1 MSISLR
7 LARRSV
13 AGFGIRSSSPRLLS
27 TLYTPRRPGLS
38 LPSSISAASP
48 NVFLTQRRNI
58 SDGGSGAASA
68 ASEAAASAASAAPQA
83 TASTADIVSNLG
95 TSPFFETVWQAAK
108 SIVLFPTNMVT
119 EALVNI
125 PTPSYVLSVFVLAY
139 VLRTTLTFPMQIWQR
154 KRVER
159 LHRFVH
165 PHLDGINE
173 RIALETMVEAKR
185 DGWPYE
191 KYIETVR
198 KKMADAVFI
207 MHKTHRT
214 HPWVTMLAP
223 AAVNIPLLIA
233 ASFGVRN
240 ALLASP
246 EIATSSSLWLQ
257 SLGDPD
263 STAILPIATAILAYG
278 NIELIQRS
286 QRIRKK
292 LHKLADVAP
301 KEKLDQVE
309 KLEPMPDAPD
319 HLKPRPGPTPEAASD
334 HMLELGPAKENLG
347 QSGQLRPG
355 IARARASSRLEKPR
369 SQIVDETRL
378 KPGSPPFRPL
388 EPPKPVPKGERR
400 KPRAPPKLE
409 NVSKVNRVLEFALS
423 DRDRMSKGFGN
434 FMSVVAICIVPAGMM
449 TPALVVSYWFASM
462 SYTALQT
469 VAFTHI
475 DKKKYDEIRSLLE
488 IDAQKSL
495 QGKLKQQAELDAAL
509 AQAPGRGSQAPR
521 LKQ

>member
-1 MSISLR
+1 
-7 LARRSV
+7 
-13 AGFGIRSSSPRLLS
+13 
-27 TLYTPRRPGLS
+27 
-38 LPSSISAASP
+38 
-48 NVFLTQRRNI
+48 
-58 SDGGSGAASA
+58 
-68 ASEAAASAASAAPQA
+68 
-83 TASTADIVSNLG
+83 
-95 TSPFFETVWQAAK
+95 
-108 SIVLFPTNMVT
+108 
-119 EALVNI
+119 
-125 PTPSYVLSVFVLAY
+125 
-139 VLRTTLTFPMQIWQR
+139 
-154 KRVER
+154 
-159 LHRFVH
+159 
-165 PHLDGINE
+165 
-173 RIALETMVEAKR
+173 
-185 DGWPYE
+185 
-191 KYIETVR
+191 
-198 KKMADAVFI
+198 

-449 TPALVVSYWFASM
+449 TPAVSPPTNFLPFQPFLSRQPKLTPAARRVVLVRVHVLHGAPDCRIHTHRQEEVRRDQELAGDRCPEESPGQAQTAGRARRSTCSSSRKRFSGASSQAMSSVPTFYTILGGRRSGTEALNPSVFNLHMHHSYHRNRSAGSGHPLTSHALEQPLEAGSAAKAEAMYQRRSSVVSRPPS
-462 SYTALQT
+462 SEP
-469 VAFTHI
+469 I
-475 DKKKYDEIRSLLE
+475 
-488 IDAQKSL
+488 
-495 QGKLKQQAELDAAL
+495 AE
-509 AQAPGRGSQAPR
+509 
-521 LKQ
+521 

>member
-1 MSISLR
+1 MWGQEVEVALRSSRISGLEKLGSREKWRSAIVEVAMPCTLDLYSSLYQPLGMSISLR

-198 KKMADAVFI
+198 KKVS
-207 MHKTHRT
+207 
-214 HPWVTMLAP
+214 
-223 AAVNIPLLIA
+223 IA
-233 ASFGVRN
+233 AS
-240 ALLASP
+240 
-246 EIATSSSLWLQ
+246 
-257 SLGDPD
+257 
-263 STAILPIATAILAYG
+263 
-278 NIELIQRS
+278 
-286 QRIRKK
+286 
-292 LHKLADVAP
+292 
-301 KEKLDQVE
+301 
-309 KLEPMPDAPD
+309 
-319 HLKPRPGPTPEAASD
+319 
-334 HMLELGPAKENLG
+334 
-347 QSGQLRPG
+347 
-355 IARARASSRLEKPR
+355 
-369 SQIVDETRL
+369 
-378 KPGSPPFRPL
+378 
-388 EPPKPVPKGERR
+388 
-400 KPRAPPKLE
+400 
-409 NVSKVNRVLEFALS
+409 
-423 DRDRMSKGFGN
+423 
-434 FMSVVAICIVPAGMM
+434 
-449 TPALVVSYWFASM
+449 
-462 SYTALQT
+462 QT
-469 VAFTHI
+469 
-475 DKKKYDEIRSLLE
+475 
-488 IDAQKSL
+488 
-495 QGKLKQQAELDAAL
+495 
-509 AQAPGRGSQAPR
+509 
-521 LKQ
+521 